1 MDGSKEITEGFNAGY
16 LIEKHRPE
24 LAQQLVK
31 SVEGV
36 ELPFVEGFV
45 AGSQEY
51 AKERTRSKIISK
63 LRESSGISKPPISK
77 KKDRDVKEKGFDIER

>member
-1 MDGSKEITEGFNAGY
+1 MDDSKEITEGFNAGY

-24 LAQQLVK
+24 LAQHLTK
-31 SVEGV
+31 NLEGV
-36 ELPFVEGFV
+36 ELPFIEGFV

-63 LRESSGISKPPISK
+63 LRDSAGKSIPYPQ
-77 KKDRDVKEKGFDIER
+77 KEKGRDDRDKEFDLER

>member
-1 MDGSKEITEGFNAGY
+1 MDESKEITEGFNAGY

-24 LAQQLVK
+24 LALKLVK

-36 ELPFVEGFV
+36 ELPFIEGFV

-51 AKERTRSKIISK
+51 AKERTQAKVISK
-63 LRESSGISKPPISK
+63 LRETSKGRITNP
-77 KKDRDVKEKGFDIER
+77 KKDRSRDDKGFEIDI

>member
-1 MDGSKEITEGFNAGY
+1 MDGSKEMTEGFNAGY

-36 ELPFVEGFV
+36 ELPFIEGFV

-63 LRESSGISKPPISK
+63 LRDSTGIPSPPSKN
-77 KKDRDVKEKGFDIER
+77 KDNRDKGFEIDI

>member
-1 MDGSKEITEGFNAGY
+1 MKDESKEITEGFNAGY

-24 LAQQLVK
+24 LTQQLVK
-31 SVEGV
+31 SIEGV
-36 ELPFVEGFV
+36 ELPFIEGFV

-63 LRESSGISKPPISK
+63 LRDSAGIPKPLTP
-77 KKDRDVKEKGFDIER
+77 KDKDKGFEIDI

>member
-1 MDGSKEITEGFNAGY
+1 MDEEKELLEGFNAGY

-36 ELPFVEGFV
+36 ELSFIEGFV

-63 LRESSGISKPPISK
+63 LRDSTGISKPTPT
-77 KKDRDVKEKGFDIER
+77 KDKDDKDKGFEIDI